1 MNNTLFNNIFLIAR
15 LTWREAISK
24 RLIFAVLL
32 LSVAFVGLY
41 LLGVYFLHQR
51 FIERAAE
58 LGSRRGGPEIAYA
71 SITVMGMYIANF
83 LGALLGALS
92 AIGAISGEIESGTF
106 FATLTKPVQRAQV
119 LLGKWLGFASLTV
132 LYIIGLTSSL
142 LFGVRLLTGY
152 APPDPARAIALM
164 AFGAILL
171 LTLSVLGSSLFSTLA
186 NGIVVFL
193 LYGFA
198 WVGGLLDSI
207 GKATDTPIL
216 ETISRISQ
224 VLIPSDALWKGASY
238 HLQSE
243 ALLASQGNF
252 GGSNPFIGLE
262 PISLALLVWAG
273 VYIVIALAV
282 AVWAFDRRDL

>member
-1 MNNTLFNNIFLIAR
+1 MTNIFLIAR

-24 RLIFAVLL
+24 RLIFAVLF
-32 LSVAFVGLY
+32 LSLAFVGLY
-41 LLGVYFLHQR
+41 LIGVYFLHQR
-51 FIERAAE
+51 FLARAAE
-58 LGSRRGGPEIAYA
+58 LGSRRGGPEVAYA

-132 LYIIGLTSSL
+132 LYIIGLSGSL
-142 LFGVRLLTGY
+142 LIGVRAITDY

-164 AFGAILL
+164 VFGAILL
-171 LTLSVLGSSLFSTLA
+171 LTLSILGSSLFSTLA

-198 WVGGLLDSI
+198 WVGGLLESI
-207 GKATDTPIL
+207 GRATDTPIL

-238 HLQSE
+238 HLQS
-243 ALLASQGNF
+243 ASLLESQRSF
-252 GGSNPFIGLE
+252 GGGNPFIGLE
-262 PISLALLVWAG
+262 PVPLGLMLWAAMYIVLTLALA
-273 VYIVIALAV
+273 I
-282 AVWAFDRRDL
+282 WAFDRRDL

>member
-1 MNNTLFNNIFLIAR
+1 MNIFLIAR

-32 LSVAFVGLY
+32 LSLAFVGLY

-51 FIERAAE
+51 FLARAAE

-92 AIGAISGEIESGTF
+92 AIGSISGEIESGTF
-106 FATLTKPVQRAQV
+106 LATLTKPVQRAQV

-142 LFGVRLLTGY
+142 LVGVRLFTDY

-164 AFGAILL
+164 ICGAILL

-198 WVGGLLDSI
+198 WVGGLLESI
-207 GKATDTPIL
+207 GRATDTPIL
-216 ETISRISQ
+216 ETISRVSQ
-224 VLIPSDALWKGASY
+224 ILIPSDALWKGASY
-238 HLQSE
+238 HLQPE
-243 ALLASQGNF
+243 ALLESQRRF

-262 PISLALLVWAG
+262 PVSLGLLLWAA
-273 VYIVIALAV
+273 VYVVITLGLAIWV
-282 AVWAFDRRDL
+282 FDRRDL

>member
-1 MNNTLFNNIFLIAR
+1 MTNVFLIAR

-32 LSVAFVGLY
+32 LSLAFVGLY
-41 LLGVYFLHQR
+41 LIGVYFLHQR
-51 FIERAAE
+51 FLTRAAE
-58 LGSRRGGPEIAYA
+58 LGSQRGGPEVAYA

-106 FATLTKPVQRAQV
+106 FATLTKPLQRAQV
-119 LLGKWLGFASLTV
+119 LLGKWLGFASLTL
-132 LYIIGLTSSL
+132 LYIIGLSGSL
-142 LFGVRLLTGY
+142 LIGVRAITGY

-164 AFGAILL
+164 VFGAILL

-198 WVGGLLDSI
+198 WVGGLLESI
-207 GKATDTPIL
+207 GRATDTPIL

-238 HLQSE
+238 HLQS
-243 ALLASQGNF
+243 ASLLESQRGF
-252 GGSNPFIGLE
+252 GGGNPFIGLE
-262 PISLALLVWAG
+262 PIPLGLMLWAAM
-273 VYIVIALAV
+273 YIVITLALAI
-282 AVWAFDRRDL
+282 WAFDRRDL

>member
-1 MNNTLFNNIFLIAR
+1 MTNIFLIAR

-24 RLIFAVLL
+24 RLIFTVLL
-32 LSVAFVGLY
+32 LSLAFVGLY
-41 LLGVYFLHQR
+41 LIGVYFLHQR
-51 FIERAAE
+51 FLARAAE
-58 LGSRRGGPEIAYA
+58 LGSRRGGPEVAYA

-106 FATLTKPVQRAQV
+106 FATLTKPLQRAQV

-132 LYIIGLTSSL
+132 LYIIGLSGGL
-142 LFGVRLLTGY
+142 LIGVRAITGY

-164 AFGAILL
+164 VFGAILL
-171 LTLSVLGSSLFSTLA
+171 LTLSILGSSLFSTLA

-198 WVGGLLDSI
+198 WVGGLLESI
-207 GKATDTPIL
+207 GRATDTPIL

-238 HLQSE
+238 HLQS
-243 ALLASQGNF
+243 ASLLESQRNF

-262 PISLALLVWAG
+262 PVPLGLMLWAAM
-273 VYIVIALAV
+273 YIVITLALAI
-282 AVWAFDRRDL
+282 WAFDRRDL

>member
-1 MNNTLFNNIFLIAR
+1 MTNIFLIAR

-32 LSVAFVGLY
+32 LSLAFVGLY
-41 LLGVYFLHQR
+41 LIGVYFLHQR
-51 FIERAAE
+51 FLARAAE
-58 LGSRRGGPEIAYA
+58 LGSRRGGPEVAYA

-106 FATLTKPVQRAQV
+106 FATLTKPLQRAQV

-132 LYIIGLTSSL
+132 LYIIGLSGGL
-142 LFGVRLLTGY
+142 LIGVRAITGY

-164 AFGAILL
+164 VFGAILL
-171 LTLSVLGSSLFSTLA
+171 LTLSILGSSLFSTLA

-198 WVGGLLDSI
+198 WVGGLLESI
-207 GKATDTPIL
+207 GRATDTPIL

-238 HLQSE
+238 HLQS
-243 ALLASQGNF
+243 ASLLESQRNF
-252 GGSNPFIGLE
+252 GSSNPFIGLE
-262 PISLALLVWAG
+262 PVPLGLMLWAAM
-273 VYIVIALAV
+273 YIVITLALAI
-282 AVWAFDRRDL
+282 WAFDRRDL

>member
-1 MNNTLFNNIFLIAR
+1 MTNIFLIAR

-24 RLIFAVLL
+24 RLIFTVLL
-32 LSVAFVGLY
+32 LSLAFVGLY
-41 LLGVYFLHQR
+41 LIGVYFLHQR
-51 FIERAAE
+51 FLARAAE
-58 LGSRRGGPEIAYA
+58 LGSRRGGPEVAYA

-106 FATLTKPVQRAQV
+106 FATLTKPLQRAQV

-132 LYIIGLTSSL
+132 LYIIGLSGGL
-142 LFGVRLLTGY
+142 LIGVRAITGY

-164 AFGAILL
+164 VFGAILL
-171 LTLSVLGSSLFSTLA
+171 LTLSILGSSLFSTLA

-198 WVGGLLDSI
+198 WVGGLLESI
-207 GKATDTPIL
+207 GRATDTPIL

-238 HLQSE
+238 HLQS
-243 ALLASQGNF
+243 ASLLESQRNF
-252 GGSNPFIGLE
+252 GSSNPFIGLE
-262 PISLALLVWAG
+262 PVPLGLMLWAAM
-273 VYIVIALAV
+273 YIVITLALAI
-282 AVWAFDRRDL
+282 WAFDRRDL

>member
-1 MNNTLFNNIFLIAR
+1 MTNIFLIAR

-32 LSVAFVGLY
+32 LSLAFVGLY
-41 LLGVYFLHQR
+41 LIGVHFLHQR
-51 FIERAAE
+51 FLARAAE

-71 SITVMGMYIANF
+71 STTVMGMYIANF

-106 FATLTKPVQRAQV
+106 FATLTKPVRRAQV

-132 LYIIGLTSSL
+132 IYIIGLTASL
-142 LFGVRLLTGY
+142 LIGVRAITGY
-152 APPDPARAIALM
+152 AAPDPTRAIALM
-164 AFGAILL
+164 VFGAMLL

-198 WVGGLLDSI
+198 WVGGLLQSI

-216 ETISRISQ
+216 ETISQISQ
-224 VLIPSDALWKGASY
+224 ILIPSDALWKGASY
-238 HLQSE
+238 HLQSKS
-243 ALLASQGNF
+243 LLESQRNF
-252 GGSNPFIGLE
+252 GGGNPFIGLE
-262 PISLALLVWAG
+262 PVSLGLLLWAA
-273 VYIVIALAV
+273 VYIVIALAL
-282 AVWAFDRRDL
+282 AIWAFDRRDL

>member
-1 MNNTLFNNIFLIAR
+1 MSKIFLIAR

-32 LSVAFVGLY
+32 LSLAFVGLY
-41 LLGVYFLHQR
+41 LIGVYFLHQR
-51 FIERAAE
+51 FLTRAAE
-58 LGSRRGGPEIAYA
+58 LGSRRGGPEVAYA

-106 FATLTKPVQRAQV
+106 FATLTKPLQRSQV

-132 LYIIGLTSSL
+132 LYIIGLTGSL
-142 LFGVRLLTGY
+142 LIGVRVITGY
-152 APPDPARAIALM
+152 AAPDPARAIALM
-164 AFGAILL
+164 IFGAILL
-171 LTLSVLGSSLFSTLA
+171 LSLSVLGSSLFSTLA

-198 WVGGLLDSI
+198 WVGGLLESI

-224 VLIPSDALWKGASY
+224 FLIPSDALWKGASY
-238 HLQSE
+238 HLQS
-243 ALLASQGNF
+243 ASLLESQRHF
-252 GGSNPFIGLE
+252 AGSNPFIGLE
-262 PISLALLVWAG
+262 PVSGGLLLWAALYVVTALAL
-273 VYIVIALAV
+273 
-282 AVWAFDRRDL
+282 AVWAFDQRDL

>member
-1 MNNTLFNNIFLIAR
+1 MTNIFLIAR

-24 RLIFAVLL
+24 RLIFTVLL
-32 LSVAFVGLY
+32 LSLAFVGLY
-41 LLGVYFLHQR
+41 LIGVYFLHQR
-51 FIERAAE
+51 FLARAAE
-58 LGSRRGGPEIAYA
+58 LGSRRGGPEVAYA

-106 FATLTKPVQRAQV
+106 FATLTKPLQRAQV

-132 LYIIGLTSSL
+132 LYIIGLSGGL
-142 LFGVRLLTGY
+142 LIGVRAMTGY

-164 AFGAILL
+164 VFGAILL
-171 LTLSVLGSSLFSTLA
+171 LTLSILGSSLFSTLA

-198 WVGGLLDSI
+198 WVGGLLESI
-207 GKATDTPIL
+207 GRATDTPIL

-238 HLQSE
+238 HLQS
-243 ALLASQGNF
+243 ASLLESQRNF

-262 PISLALLVWAG
+262 PVPLGLMLWAAM
-273 VYIVIALAV
+273 YIVITLALAI
-282 AVWAFDRRDL
+282 WAFDRRDL

>member
-1 MNNTLFNNIFLIAR
+1 MNILLIAR

-58 LGSRRGGPEIAYA
+58 LGSRRGGPEVAYA

-119 LLGKWLGFASLTV
+119 LLGKWFGFASLTV
-132 LYIIGLTSSL
+132 LYIIGLSTSL
-142 LFGVRLLTGY
+142 LLGVRLLTGY
-152 APPDPARAIALM
+152 APPDPARAVALM

-198 WVGGLLDSI
+198 WVGGLLESI

-216 ETISRISQ
+216 ETISRVSQ

-238 HLQSE
+238 HLQSSG
-243 ALLASQGNF
+243 LLETQRNF

-262 PISLALLVWAG
+262 PISLALLLWAV
-273 VYIVIALAV
+273 VYVVLTLSLAI
-282 AVWAFDRRDL
+282 WAFNRRDL

>member
-32 LSVAFVGLY
+32 LSLAFVGLY
-41 LLGVYFLHQR
+41 LIGVYFLHQR
-51 FIERAAE
+51 FLARAAE
-58 LGSRRGGPEIAYA
+58 LGSRRGSPEVAYA

-106 FATLTKPVQRAQV
+106 FATLTKPLQRAQV
-119 LLGKWLGFASLTV
+119 LLGKWLGFASLTL
-132 LYIIGLTSSL
+132 LYIIGLSGSL
-142 LFGVRLLTGY
+142 LIGVRAITGY
-152 APPDPARAIALM
+152 APPDPVRAIALM
-164 AFGAILL
+164 VFGAILL
-171 LTLSVLGSSLFSTLA
+171 LTLSILGSSLFSTLA

-198 WVGGLLDSI
+198 WVGGLLESI
-207 GKATDTPIL
+207 GRATDTPIL

-238 HLQSE
+238 HLQS
-243 ALLASQGNF
+243 ASLLESQRNF

-262 PISLALLVWAG
+262 PVPLGLMLWAAMYIVTVLALA
-273 VYIVIALAV
+273 I
-282 AVWAFDRRDL
+282 WAFDRHDL

>member
-1 MNNTLFNNIFLIAR
+1 MNNIFLIAR

-32 LSVAFVGLY
+32 LSLAFVGLY
-41 LLGVYFLHQR
+41 LIGVYFLHQR
-51 FIERAAE
+51 FLARAAE
-58 LGSRRGGPEIAYA
+58 LGSQRGGPEIAYA

-106 FATLTKPVQRAQV
+106 FATLTKPLHRAQV
-119 LLGKWLGFASLTV
+119 LLGKWLGFASLTL
-132 LYIIGLTSSL
+132 LYIIGLSGSL
-142 LFGVRLLTGY
+142 LIGVRVITGY
-152 APPDPARAIALM
+152 AAPDPARAIALM
-164 AFGAILL
+164 VFGAILL

-198 WVGGLLDSI
+198 WVGGLLESI
-207 GKATDTPIL
+207 GRATDTPIL
-216 ETISRISQ
+216 ETISQVSQ

-238 HLQSE
+238 HLQS
-243 ALLASQGNF
+243 ASLLESQRNF
-252 GGSNPFIGLE
+252 GGGNPFIGLE
-262 PISLALLVWAG
+262 PVPLGLMLWAAM
-273 VYIVIALAV
+273 YIVITLALAI
-282 AVWAFDRRDL
+282 WAFDRRDL